1 MGQTPDGAGAEPGLT
16 WLPCTV
22 TLGELQPWERNPKRM
37 SKAQAARLLAS
48 WETLGQFQTLAIG
61 PAGEVYDGHQRLSA
75 LLKLHGPRYT
85 VQALRSDRPLTERE
99 REQIAVLS
107 VTAVGSF
114 DWDAL
119 AGWDASALTAW
130 GLDADTLAA
139 WNDDAANLR
148 ELLET
153 EATDDAPGDTRLA
166 EREVALVP
174 RRMFHVLISVPVD
187 GALELRA
194 ICESLTD
201 VAGIEIEYGAN

>member
-1 MGQTPDGAGAEPGLT
+1 MAKNESGGLT
-16 WLPCTV
+16 WTPCTV
-22 TLGELQPWERNPKRM
+22 TLGELRPWERNPKRL

-85 VQALRSDRPLTERE
+85 VQALRSNRPLTERG

-130 GLDADTLAA
+130 GLDADTLAV

-148 ELLET
+148 AMLGAESIVPPEVVPPNDFKEFDEDIET
-153 EATDDAPGDTRLA
+153 EHVCPKCGYRWSGGVNLDAEG
-166 EREVALVP
+166 
-174 RRMFHVLISVPVD
+174 
-187 GALELRA
+187 
-194 ICESLTD
+194 
-201 VAGIEIEYGAN
+201 